1 MHSYEE
7 RMKAVQLF
15 IKYDLSVADT
25 IRELGYP
32 TRNTLIRWYNEYLE
46 KGDLHE
52 KFQKKPRFTQEEKRK
67 AVDYYLE
74 HGRCIR
80 RTVRKLGYP
89 SRTTLTQWID
99 ELAPGERKI
108 RITQGS
114 MVKFSQE
121 QKKEAVISLCTNEA
135 SAASLAEKRGIRR
148 ETLYKWK
155 KQLLSEEGQITVEQ
169 LRQKPLPDDKDEL
182 EMELESLKR
191 QVYRL
196 QLELDILQKAAE
208 VVKKDQG
215 IDLRKMTNREKTIVI
230 DALREKYP
238 LNELLAVVAIS
249 KSSCDRNMVG
259 DRVDM
264 YLLFTNSHDGSSSIR
279 VAVTPIRVVC
289 QNTLTYGLKAARRT
303 WSIRHTSGAKERLNQ
318 AVMALKMTYRFGD
331 AMRIDAEK
339 LVAKRVTLEEYLDRL
354 IPLPRV
360 DEKTTERMVA
370 NTKFVRDQLFDMA
383 GLWDLAPFKDTAWG
397 NLQTIANY
405 VSHGDPVR
413 RTANFAENRFEKL
426 LDGHELLQRAHDLAH
441 VI

>member
-74 HGRCIR
+74 HGRCVR

-135 SAASLAEKRGIRR
+135 SAASLAE
-148 ETLYKWK
+148 
-155 KQLLSEEGQITVEQ
+155 
-169 LRQKPLPDDKDEL
+169 
-182 EMELESLKR
+182 
-191 QVYRL
+191 
-196 QLELDILQKAAE
+196 
-208 VVKKDQG
+208 
-215 IDLRKMTNREKTIVI
+215 
-230 DALREKYP
+230 
-238 LNELLAVVAIS
+238 
-249 KSSCDRNMVG
+249 
-259 DRVDM
+259 
-264 YLLFTNSHDGSSSIR
+264 
-279 VAVTPIRVVC
+279 
-289 QNTLTYGLKAARRT
+289 
-303 WSIRHTSGAKERLNQ
+303 SGKGKE
-318 AVMALKMTYRFGD
+318 ALKDKHLPHHRIVALFFLFG
-331 AMRIDAEK
+331 
-339 LVAKRVTLEEYLDRL
+339 
-354 IPLPRV
+354 
-360 DEKTTERMVA
+360 
-370 NTKFVRDQLFDMA
+370 
-383 GLWDLAPFKDTAWG
+383 
-397 NLQTIANY
+397 
-405 VSHGDPVR
+405 
-413 RTANFAENRFEKL
+413 
-426 LDGHELLQRAHDLAH
+426 
-441 VI
+441 